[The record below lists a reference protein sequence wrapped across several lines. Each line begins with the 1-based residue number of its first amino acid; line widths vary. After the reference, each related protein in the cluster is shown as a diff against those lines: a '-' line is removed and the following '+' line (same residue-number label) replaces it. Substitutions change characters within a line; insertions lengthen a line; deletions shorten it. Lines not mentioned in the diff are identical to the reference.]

1 MCHYAPNWSILGT
14 DAAWQAIWKVN
25 TVDNM
30 FDYLHEQQQG
40 IGEKKAV
47 VAIAEL
53 SDRYDTP
60 LSVKVNQEK
69 VSIIKSDSKKLQE
82 YFLKIINIEK
92 NIHSVKQRL
101 FFLFSLSYKVNQE
114 ATLAQFYPLMSEKQ
128 HVSDTIDDLNT
139 EFRRRSN
146 EITELKQ
153 RRDRLRTVSVVPL
166 SVAMPIKP
174 IEPTKPVYATAN
186 LFNRKKIA
194 AENDAKTERYNAEVA
209 LYNKALLEYSAL
221 LDAAK
226 KQQEELREKAIQER
240 EKEILALD
248 ENIAGKTIALE
259 ELKKE
264 IEVQQVA
271 LESSLS
277 QLQNNTD
284 YPAVQLKI
292 NLEKEIETASE
303 VLASLFKQKNQLYA
317 TEIIFG
323 KYRDLAAITSFYEYL
338 LSGRCETLDGVNGCY
353 NLYESELRANIIINK
368 LDAIGDSLEQIKGNQ
383 YMLYSQLSQIN
394 TELSS
399 LNATTTAM
407 LNGIRD
413 TTEIFLEHSAV
424 IAHNSAVSAYYA
436 KINAEIASSD
446 RYISMICC

>member
-1 MCHYAPNWSILGT
+1 MIRRPPRST
-14 DAAWQAIWKVN
+14 
-25 TVDNM
+25 
-30 FDYLHEQQQG
+30 
-40 IGEKKAV
+40 
-47 VAIAEL
+47 
-53 SDRYDTP
+53 
-60 LSVKVNQEK
+60 
-69 VSIIKSDSKKLQE
+69 
-82 YFLKIINIEK
+82 
-92 NIHSVKQRL
+92 L
-101 FFLFSLSYKVNQE
+101 FPYTTLFRSYKVNQE

-128 HVSDTIDDLNT
+128 HVSDAIDDLNT

-153 RRDRLRTVSVVPL
+153 RRDRLRTVSAVPL

-259 ELKKE
+259 EFKKE

-292 NLEKEIETASE
+292 NLEK
-303 VLASLFKQKNQLYA
+303 K
-317 TEIIFG
+317 
-323 KYRDLAAITSFYEYL
+323 
-338 LSGRCETLDGVNGCY
+338 
-353 NLYESELRANIIINK
+353 
-368 LDAIGDSLEQIKGNQ
+368 
-383 YMLYSQLSQIN
+383 
-394 TELSS
+394 
-399 LNATTTAM
+399 
-407 LNGIRD
+407 
-413 TTEIFLEHSAV
+413 
-424 IAHNSAVSAYYA
+424 
-436 KINAEIASSD
+436 
-446 RYISMICC
+446 